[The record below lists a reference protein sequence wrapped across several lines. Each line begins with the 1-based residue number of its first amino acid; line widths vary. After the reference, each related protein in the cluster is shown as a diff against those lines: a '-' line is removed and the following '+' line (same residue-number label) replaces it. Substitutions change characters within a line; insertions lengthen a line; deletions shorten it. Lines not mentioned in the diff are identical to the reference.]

1 MYKKSYRGQIYLPM
15 NLVTWSTCSMAL
27 SETADELQSDGS
39 AMCPVKIAD
48 ELFEICL

>member
-1 MYKKSYRGQIYLPM
+1 
-15 NLVTWSTCSMAL
+15 MAL

-48 ELFEICL
+48 ELFEICLWIEAEQTV